1 MKSKTILIANILL
14 PLVTLT
20 MSAQSSKQDWSE
32 SKADEWFKKKEYL
45 NGLLATPHEAID
57 KVQFAEQYH
66 LNKAFWDKA
75 FAFLKETDL
84 STLATGR
91 HVIDGDNVF
100 GLVSEAPSKDYDK
113 TAFESHTNY
122 IDLQF
127 VISGEENMG
136 VAPLNEVTLD
146 KPYNEKNDIMFYTGE
161 GKIYSVPQNSFL
173 IFFPSNAHRPNITP
187 GGNKVVKKVVIKIR
201 VAKD

>member
-1 MKSKTILIANILL
+1 MKSKKILVVNLLL
-14 PLVTLT
+14 PFMTFT
-20 MSAQSSKQDWSE
+20 IFAQSSNWSE
-32 SKADEWFKKKEYL
+32 SKADAWFKKKEYL
-45 NGLLATPHEAID
+45 NGLLATPHDAID

-75 FAFLKETDL
+75 FTFLKEADL
-84 STLATGR
+84 TTLSTGR

-113 TAFESHTNY
+113 TVFESHKNY

-136 VAPLNEVTLD
+136 VAPLGEVTLD
-146 KPYNEKNDIMFYTGE
+146 KPYHEQSDIMFYTGK

-187 GGNKVVKKVVIKIR
+187 GGNKVVKKIVIKIR
-201 VAKD
+201 VAKE